1 MNSSLCRSGLI
12 NHIQLTYT
20 LTNMKKLILK
30 KPLSSKLGRLPD
42 KVKQLHYRG
51 MDPNEI
57 LSAPTVAVVGTRKPT
72 PYGKQITEQIVTEL
86 VRVGVVIVSGLA
98 FGIDTIAHKTALA
111 ENGRTIAV
119 LSSGLDKIYPTS
131 HENTARKILRDGSLI
146 SETHLN
152 MSLLAM
158 IS

>member
-1 MNSSLCRSGLI
+1 
-12 NHIQLTYT
+12 
-20 LTNMKKLILK
+20 
-30 KPLSSKLGRLPD
+30 
-42 KVKQLHYRG
+42 